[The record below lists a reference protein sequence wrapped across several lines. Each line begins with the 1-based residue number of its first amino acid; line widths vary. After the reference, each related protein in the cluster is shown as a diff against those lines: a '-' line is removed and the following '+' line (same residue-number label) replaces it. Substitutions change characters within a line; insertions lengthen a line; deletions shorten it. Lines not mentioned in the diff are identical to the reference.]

1 MRISDQDLDKLVE
14 EAMAAITSRGEKP
27 TIRKLQLETNCNT
40 EDVCKSSNRLKER
53 ARAEY
58 KAKLAL
64 AINPK
69 IAEAFLA
76 DREEQITAHTA
87 AHKDEILSLKED
99 CDALE
104 EEIGKLRATL
114 QAAETER
121 DETKGAHAE
130 AVKDFSQREAE
141 IKEAL
146 QNTLGQQIILQSD
159 LDRER
164 RLKIAADD
172 KLVRLQHA
180 LGAKSVLAKAEQL
193 RADNNWSQYQESQRI
208 LKETI
213 VAAEIQANELRGQLT
228 ELAAQLQLAR
238 NDLATE
244 TGLRLEAEAA
254 AETFR
259 KKIADMKRQKSSTEV
274 IATEN

>member
-27 TIRKLQLETNCNT
+27 SIRKLQLETKCNT
-40 EDVCKSSNRLKER
+40 EDVCKASNRLKER
-53 ARAEY
+53 AREEY
-58 KAKLAL
+58 QAKLAL

-76 DREEQITAHTA
+76 DREEQINAHTA
-87 AHKDEILSLKED
+87 VLKDEILSLQED
-99 CDALE
+99 CDALG
-104 EEIGKLRATL
+104 EEIGKIRATL

-121 DETKGAHAE
+121 DEAKGAQAE
-130 AVKDFSQREAE
+130 AMNDFAQKEAG
-141 IKEAL
+141 IKETL
-146 QNTLGQQIILQSD
+146 QHSLGQQVILQND

-164 RLKIAADD
+164 SLKITADE

-180 LGAKSVLAKAEQL
+180 LGAKSALVKSEQL
-193 RADNNWSQYQESQRI
+193 RADNNWTQYQESQR
-208 LKETI
+208 
-213 VAAEIQANELRGQLT
+213 QANELRGQLT
-228 ELAAQLQLAR
+228 ELTAQLQMAK

-244 TGLRLEAEAA
+244 TGLRFEAEAA

-259 KKIADMKRQKSSTEV
+259 KKIADMKRPKSSTEV
-274 IATEN
+274 AVTEN